1 MMYYIFRRRLNSNN
15 VEVLQGPDIKNGF
28 ASGQVWCSKK
38 YLRRNPGDVKQY
50 TQTGAKV
57 AITRLSRL
65 DGKEYDFWIVP
76 VEGGLTCSQ

>member
-15 VEVLQGPDIKNGF
+15 VEVQQGPDTKNGF
-28 ASGQVWCSKK
+28 ASGQVWCSRK
-38 YLRRNPGDVKQY
+38 YLRRNPNDIKQY

-65 DGKEYDFWIVP
+65 YGKEYDFWIVP
-76 VEGGLTCSQ
+76 VEGGLT